1 MSSPGKPGPFLHSR
15 GRIYAAHTPRIGK
28 GTVPCECTLDICA
41 PELYFPYVPT
51 PRMRWRA
58 TGSRK
63 HLERQKKRVRT
74 HAPKLQANC
83 HATYEGS
90 PILAQPR
97 SLLMPPFDS
106 IPRSLAGCSMQ
117 PSFHCRSGT
126 LLQPATKPLHFPGE
140 NASHSQSINVSKA
153 RDRLRYCSKLVSFR
167 NSVPH
172 APTVALHGTPEGGR
186 TNLHVSAH
194 HWSALT

>member
-15 GRIYAAHTPRIGK
+15 GRVYAAHQPRIGK
-28 GTVPCECTLDICA
+28 GIVLCECTLDICA
-41 PELYFPYVPT
+41 PELYFPYVRK

-63 HLERQKKRVRT
+63 HLERQNTCPRSRAKTASELPRY
-74 HAPKLQANC
+74 
-83 HATYEGS
+83 YEGS
-90 PILAQPR
+90 TILAKPS

-106 IPRSLAGCSMQ
+106 IPRSLASCSMQ
-117 PSFHCRSGT
+117 PSFHFRSGT

-140 NASHSQSINVSKA
+140 SASHSQSINVSKA

-167 NSVPH
+167 NPVQQ
-172 APTVALHGTPEGGR
+172 APTVALHGTPEGVR